1 MIDESF
7 MKQEAIMAPDPTTRA
22 GHASLSETVLSRAL
36 GGMSIFTMLMTIPQ
50 VWTIWIGH
58 QAAGV
63 SVVSWSAYLLSA
75 ILWFVYGLR
84 QRDRN
89 IYLPCVGWVGLD
101 AAVIAGA
108 VIYA

>member
-1 MIDESF
+1 
-7 MKQEAIMAPDPTTRA
+7 MAPDPA
-22 GHASLSETVLSRAL
+22 APASDAAQSKTVMSRLL
-36 GGMSIFTMLMTIPQ
+36 GTMSVFTMLMTVPQ
-50 VWTIWIGH
+50 VLTIWVGH

-75 ILWFVYGLR
+75 ILWFWYGL
-84 QRDRN
+84 QKRDKN

-101 AAVIAGA
+101 TAVIIGA